1 MSVPQLVTSAN
12 VHLALPGALWH
23 VLRLNCVNEPGR
35 YYHANSRRFVHSSP
49 SSLNRGGARPRSRAV
64 TMLAVRPRRS
74 APHLVPIHCFFR
86 VMKSRLRDWG
96 CLLREAVMKT
106 LLQYNSSLGSEGQIF

>member
-1 MSVPQLVTSAN
+1 MSLVVIIMQKADGLYTA
-12 VHLALPGALWH
+12 
-23 VLRLNCVNEPGR
+23 
-35 YYHANSRRFVHSSP
+35 P
-49 SSLNRGGARPRSRAV
+49 SSLNRSGARLRSWAV
-64 TMLAVRPRRS
+64 TMLAVQPRCS

-106 LLQYNSSLGSEGQIF
+106 LLQSNSSLASEGQIF

>member
-1 MSVPQLVTSAN
+1 MGHLSVPQLVISADL
-12 VHLALPGALWH
+12 HLALPGALWH
-23 VLRLNCVNEPGR
+23 VLKLNFVNECGG
-35 YYHANSRRFVHSSP
+35 YYHAKRRGFVRG
-49 SSLNRGGARPRSRAV
+49 SLNRSGARLRSRAV
-64 TMLAVRPRRS
+64 TMLAVQPRCS

-106 LLQYNSSLGSEGQIF
+106 LLQSNSSLGSEGQVF